1 MSRLKQLSKD
11 SLIYGLGGAVGK
23 GFSFFLLPIYTRVF
37 TPADYGNIEMMSI
50 VVSLVTA
57 FLSLGLDS
65 AQSFFFYEQR
75 ASGKEA
81 QKTLITSIF
90 QWRIFWGGPIVI
102 LATLGA
108 PLINAFFFGN
118 KMVLSSFVIS
128 FSGAFFGVIMNQSME
143 IFRLKYQA
151 WTFMILTICNTIL
164 ASGLVLIFVLIFHQ
178 GIAGFFLGSS
188 ISGLIVGIVGW
199 ILARE
204 YLDFSGFKTSWWP
217 RLIRFGLPLLPAELG
232 FFAMNTCDRWFVQKF
247 HGEDALGIFSVAA
260 KFTLLLAF
268 VIDMFRKAWWPIAM
282 DSMHSNDGPET
293 FRMISRLYMGVGTA
307 SIVYLTFLSPFLVN
321 TLTSVS
327 FHSSYRIVGVMAWQS
342 LFYGFYMI
350 GSAGI
355 WKAKKTYLTSI
366 LMGITG
372 VLNVILNFL
381 WVPQFGGIGAAFAN
395 SLSYF
400 VWIMISL
407 VISEKYWPINLPIKL
422 LLFQIII
429 GALAVFYLNFNQHSF
444 LNAAIFAHIVVIIL
458 LLSAISNK
466 SKRIIYAK
474 LQEFYNKIKL

>member
-1 MSRLKQLSKD
+1 MNRLKQISKD

-23 GFSFFLLPIYTRVF
+23 GISFFLLPIYTRVF

-50 VVSLVTA
+50 VVSLLTA

-65 AQSFFFYEQR
+65 AQSFYFYEQR
-75 ASGKEA
+75 TNGKEA

-90 QWRIFWGGPIVI
+90 QWRIIWGGAVVI
-102 LATLGA
+102 MATLGA

-118 KMVLSSFVIS
+118 KLELIGFAIS
-128 FSGAFFGVIMNQSME
+128 FAGAFFGVIMNQSME

-151 WTFMILTICNTIL
+151 WSFMILTICNTVF
-164 ASGLVLIFVLIFHQ
+164 ASGLVLIFVLTFHQ
-178 GIAGFFLGSS
+178 GIIGFFLGSS
-188 ISGLIVGIVGW
+188 ISGLIVGIIGW

-204 YLDFSGFKTSWWP
+204 YLDFSGLKTKWWP

-232 FFAMNTCDRWFVQKF
+232 FFAMNTSDRWFVRHF
-247 HGEDALGIFSVAA
+247 HGEDALGIFSVGA
-260 KFTLLLAF
+260 KFALLLAF
-268 VIDMFRKAWWPIAM
+268 VIDMFRKAWWPVAM

-293 FRMISRLYMGVGTA
+293 FRTIARLYMGVGA
-307 SIVYLTFLSPFLVN
+307 AAIVYLTFLSPLLVN
-321 TLTSVS
+321 ALTSVS
-327 FHSSYRIVGVMAWQS
+327 FHSSYGIVGVMAWQS

-355 WKAKKTYLTSI
+355 WKAEKTYLTSI

-381 WVPQFGGIGAAFAN
+381 WVPQYGGMGAALAN
-395 SLSYF
+395 SISYF
-400 VWIMISL
+400 VWIMVSL
-407 VISEKYWPINLPIKL
+407 IISEKYWPINLPIKM

-429 GALAVFYLNFNQHSF
+429 GALAVYYLNNNQHSS
-444 LNAAIFAHIVVIIL
+444 LIAAIFAHFVVLIL
-458 LLSAISNK
+458 LLSAINNK
-466 SKRIIYAK
+466 SKKMIFDK
-474 LQEFYNKIKL
+474 LQQLYNK